1 MKILICGAN
10 GNVGKDLVFFLSKN
24 YKIYATYRNNN
35 KNLLKNK
42 NVTWLKIDLKNEI
55 EINLK
60 PDYVINCIATHT
72 FSKKKKLIDYY
83 NSNIKSVSNLIR
95 FSKKN
100 KVKRI
105 INLSTVNV
113 YGKVTKKILT
123 EKNEFNNPD
132 IVGLTKYFGEQLLE
146 NYFPKFFNLRLPGIL
161 CIKNTKKY
169 PIISRFIEDLKK
181 NKLINVVN
189 KNALFN
195 NVTDTFEISKIIQKI
210 ILIDKKLKS
219 ETINVCAN
227 RPIKLHKVIS
237 LLSKKINSK
246 SKIKYHTKK
255 NYSYSI
261 SSGKL
266 KKILKFNPC
275 STEKIIE
282 RNLYSRYS

>member
-1 MKILICGAN
+1 M
-10 GNVGKDLVFFLSKN
+10 
-24 YKIYATYRNNN
+24 
-35 KNLLKNK
+35 
-42 NVTWLKIDLKNEI
+42 
-55 EINLK
+55 
-60 PDYVINCIATHT
+60 
-72 FSKKKKLIDYY
+72 
-83 NSNIKSVSNLIR
+83 
-95 FSKKN
+95 
-100 KVKRI
+100 
-105 INLSTVNV
+105 
-113 YGKVTKKILT
+113 
-123 EKNEFNNPD
+123 
-132 IVGLTKYFGEQLLE
+132 
-146 NYFPKFFNLRLPGIL
+146 PGIL